1 MKRLLNRDF
10 LVLLLS
16 LIISSDFCIAQ
27 GINTE
32 KNSFINFLKRQY
44 EQENYEGIRLVEDY
58 DKTYIISVLALSKN
72 TYSSSGTMF
81 RVAKVKATQQI
92 GAYIDGTQTSSE
104 LLVRTTDNGT
114 DSVSVEKVEIIRE
127 SSNSFVKSVEY
138 LTSFPKTD
146 NSDEVVFIY
155 SKEIEVKKTGL
166 K

>member
-1 MKRLLNRDF
+1 MKQSSNRNF
-10 LVLLLS
+10 LALLLS
-16 LIISSDFCIAQ
+16 LIISSEFCFAQ
-27 GINTE
+27 SINTE
-32 KNSFINFLKRQY
+32 KTAFINFLKRQY

-58 DKTYIISVLALSKN
+58 DKTFIISVLSLNKK
-72 TYSSSGTMF
+72 TYSSSSTMF

-104 LLVRTTDNGT
+104 LLVRSTNNGA

-146 NSDEVVFIY
+146 NPDEIVFIY
-155 SKEIEVKKTGL
+155 SREIEVKKTGL

>member
-1 MKRLLNRDF
+1 
-10 LVLLLS
+10 
-16 LIISSDFCIAQ
+16 
-27 GINTE
+27 
-32 KNSFINFLKRQY
+32 
-44 EQENYEGIRLVEDY
+44 
-58 DKTYIISVLALSKN
+58 
-72 TYSSSGTMF
+72 MF